1 MSSLTCS
8 ANPCKGDPMKLK
20 GRNKVSPEFS
30 MSSMTDIV
38 FLLLIFFM
46 LTANSP
52 NALDLLLPRAKG
64 KSTNTQNV
72 SVTINRDLEF
82 FVNNQQINKQYIEIE
97 LKKALEGQE
106 KPTIILRA
114 EETVAIR
121 EAVNVMDIANRNNY
135 KVILAVRPN

>member
-1 MSSLTCS
+1 
-8 ANPCKGDPMKLK
+8 MKLK
-20 GRNKVSPEFS
+20 GRNKISPEFS

-38 FLLLIFFM
+38 FLLLIFFL

-52 NALDLLLPRAKG
+52 NALDLLLPKAKG

-72 SVTINRDLEF
+72 SVTINRNLQY
-82 FVNNQQINKQYIEIE
+82 FVNNEQINGEYIEIE
-97 LKKALEGQE
+97 LKKALEGQD

-114 EETVAIR
+114 EESVAIK

>member
-1 MSSLTCS
+1 
-8 ANPCKGDPMKLK
+8 MKLK

-38 FLLLIFFM
+38 FLLLVFFM
-46 LTANSP
+46 LTSNAP
-52 NALDLLLPRAKG
+52 NALDLLLPKAKG

-72 SVTINRDLEF
+72 SVTIDKNLKY
-82 FVNNQQINKQYIEIE
+82 FVNNEQISKEYIEIE

-114 EETVAIR
+114 EENVAIK
-121 EAVNVMDIANRNNY
+121 EAVNVMDIANRNSY
-135 KVILAVRPN
+135 KVILAVRPK

>member
-1 MSSLTCS
+1 
-8 ANPCKGDPMKLK
+8 MKLK
-20 GRNKVSPEFS
+20 GRNKVSPDFS

-52 NALDLLLPRAKG
+52 NALDLLLPKAKG

-72 SVTINRDLEF
+72 SVSIDKNLQY
-82 FVNNQQINKQYIEIE
+82 FVNDERINGEYIEIE
-97 LKKALEGQE
+97 LKKALAGQDS
-106 KPTIILRA
+106 PTIILRA
-114 EETVAIR
+114 EESVAIK

>member
-1 MSSLTCS
+1 
-8 ANPCKGDPMKLK
+8 MKLK
-20 GRNKVSPEFS
+20 GRNKISPDFS

-52 NALDLLLPRAKG
+52 NALDLLLPKAKG

-72 SVTINRDLEF
+72 SVSINKNLEY
-82 FVNNQQINKQYIEIE
+82 FVNNERINGEYIEIE
-97 LKKALEGQE
+97 LKKALEGQD

-114 EETVAIR
+114 EESVAIK

>member
-1 MSSLTCS
+1 
-8 ANPCKGDPMKLK
+8 MKLK
-20 GRNKVSPEFS
+20 GRNKISPEFS
-30 MSSMTDIV
+30 MASMTDIV

-52 NALDLLLPRAKG
+52 NALDLLLPKAKG

-72 SVTINRDLEF
+72 SVTINRNLEYY
-82 FVNNQQINKQYIEIE
+82 VNNQRINGEYIEIE

-114 EETVAIR
+114 EESVAIK

>member
-1 MSSLTCS
+1 
-8 ANPCKGDPMKLK
+8 MKLK
-20 GRNKVSPEFS
+20 GRNKISPEFS

-52 NALDLLLPRAKG
+52 NALDLLLPKARG

-72 SVTINRDLEF
+72 SVTINKDLEY
-82 FVNNQQINKQYIEIE
+82 FVNNQQINGEYIEIE
-97 LKKALEGQE
+97 LKKALAGQE
-106 KPTIILRA
+106 TPTIILRA
-114 EETVAIR
+114 EESVAIK

>member
-1 MSSLTCS
+1 
-8 ANPCKGDPMKLK
+8 MKLK
-20 GRNKVSPEFS
+20 GRNKVSPDFS

-52 NALDLLLPRAKG
+52 NALDLLLPKAKG

-72 SVTINRDLEF
+72 SVSINKNLEY
-82 FVNNQQINKQYIEIE
+82 FVNNEKINGQYIEIE

-106 KPTIILRA
+106 KPTIILRT
-114 EETVAIR
+114 EESVAIK

>member
-1 MSSLTCS
+1 
-8 ANPCKGDPMKLK
+8 MKLK
-20 GRNKVSPEFS
+20 GRNKVSPDFS

-52 NALDLLLPRAKG
+52 NALDLLLPKAKG
-64 KSTNTQNV
+64 KSTNTESV
-72 SVTINRDLEF
+72 SVSIDKNLNYY
-82 FVNNQQINKQYIEIE
+82 VNNQQINGKYIEIE
-97 LKKALEGQE
+97 LKKALKGQE
-106 KPTIILRA
+106 KPTVILRA
-114 EETVAIR
+114 EENVAIK